1 MRIRKSIIG
10 LVLVVFISLFMTGC
24 ITTGIM
30 ERSRTVSVTGTGTV
44 AVVPDLASFSISV
57 SELGETTREAQAK
70 ANAKIGQLREIIRAA
85 GIEDKDLATTAIGF
99 WPEYKW
105 VENEQILVGQRATQN
120 LYVTVRGIVENPTI
134 LGQLI
139 DSIGGV
145 GSISVSS
152 ISFSK
157 EDTADA
163 YTTSRLLAM
172 EKAMQKA
179 QEYAKG
185 GGMKLGK
192 PLSIQDYATTDYQS
206 TPRNMAKADAMY
218 MAQNSYNTDIP
229 TGELSIISTVSVVFE
244 IH

>member
-1 MRIRKSIIG
+1 MKIRSSIRG
-10 LVLVVFISLFMTGC
+10 LVLVVLIGLFMTSC
-24 ITTGIM
+24 ATTGIL

-44 AVVPDLASFSISV
+44 AVIPDLASFSISV
-57 SELGETTREAQAK
+57 SELGETTKEAQSK
-70 ANAKIGQLREIIRAA
+70 ANAKIGRLREIIRAV
-85 GIEDKDLATTAIGF
+85 GIEDKDLATTSIGF

-105 VENEQILVGQRATQN
+105 VENEQILVGQRASQN
-120 LYVTVRGIVENPTI
+120 LYVTVRGIVENPSI

-139 DSIGGV
+139 DSIGEV

-157 EDTADA
+157 EDTTDA

-172 EKAMQKA
+172 EKAVQKA

-192 PLSIQDYATTDYQS
+192 PLSIQDYATTDYQPA
-206 TPRNMAKADAMY
+206 PRNMAKADAMY
-218 MAQNSYNTDIP
+218 MVESSYGTDIP

>member
-1 MRIRKSIIG
+1 MKIHRSIVS
-10 LVLVVFISLFMTGC
+10 LVLVVFIGLLMTGC

-30 ERSRTVSVTGTGTV
+30 ERSRTVSVTGAGTV

-57 SELGETTREAQAK
+57 SELGETTKEAQAK

-85 GIEDKDLATTAIGF
+85 AIEDKDLATTAIGF

-105 VENEQILVGQRATQN
+105 VENEQILVGQRASQN
-120 LYVTVRGIVENPTI
+120 LYVTVRGIVENPAI

-145 GSISVSS
+145 GSITVSS

-157 EDTADA
+157 EDTTEA
-163 YTTSRLLAM
+163 YTTSRMLAM
-172 EKAMQKA
+172 EKAVQKA

-185 GGMKLGK
+185 GGMILGK
-192 PLSIQDYATTDYQS
+192 PLSIQDYATTDYQP

-218 MAQNSYNTDIP
+218 MAESSYATDIP
-229 TGELSIISTVSVVFE
+229 TGELSITSTVSVVFE

>member
-1 MRIRKSIIG
+1 MNIRTSIISLLLIVSIG
-10 LVLVVFISLFMTGC
+10 LLTTSCVN
-24 ITTGIM
+24 TGIL
-30 ERSRTVSVTGTGTV
+30 ERSRTISVSGTGTV
-44 AVVPDLASFSISV
+44 VVVPDLASFSISV

-70 ANAKIGQLREIIRAA
+70 ANAKIGQLREIIRLA
-85 GIEDKDLATTAIGF
+85 GIEDKDLTTTSIGF

-105 VENEQILVGQRATQN
+105 VENEQILVGQRANQS
-120 LYVTVRGIVENPTI
+120 LHVTVRGIVENPAI

-139 DSIGGV
+139 DSIGTV

-157 EDTADA
+157 EDTTEA
-163 YTTSRLLAM
+163 YTASRLLAM
-172 EKAMQKA
+172 EKAVQKA

-185 GGMKLGK
+185 GGMKLGR
-192 PLSIQDYATTDYQS
+192 PISIQDYATSDYQS
-206 TPRNMAKADAMY
+206 APRNMAKADMMY
-218 MAQNSYNTDIP
+218 VAESSYNTDIP

>member
-1 MRIRKSIIG
+1 MKIRQSLVSMVLMVLIG
-10 LVLVVFISLFMTGC
+10 LLMTSC
-24 ITTGIM
+24 ITSGIL

-70 ANAKIGQLREIIRAA
+70 ANAKIGQLREIIRSA
-85 GIEDKDLATTAIGF
+85 GIEDKDLATTSIGF

-105 VENEQILVGQRATQN
+105 VENEQILVGQRANQN
-120 LYVTVRGIVENPTI
+120 LSVTVRGIVENPAI
-134 LGQLI
+134 LGLLI

-185 GGMKLGK
+185 GGMELGK
-192 PLSIQDYATTDYQS
+192 PISIQDYATADYQS
-206 TPRNMAKADAMY
+206 SPRNMAKADAMY
-218 MAQNSYNTDIP
+218 MAESSYNTDIP